1 MCPGRL
7 AVAPG
12 RTFRRERL
20 IAPRVRSEHA
30 ATRLLVQMRELG
42 SDRVLSSAAWRT
54 ATQLPVE
61 FAAGR

>member
-1 MCPGRL
+1 
-7 AVAPG
+7 
-12 RTFRRERL
+12 
-20 IAPRVRSEHA
+20 VRSEHA

-42 SDRVLSSAAWRT
+42 SDRVLSTTAWRT